1 MDCYLACVPAAA
13 NCEVSVFN
21 WATYS
26 CKTGRKKAKVTK
38 APVPV
43 LARVAIHNK
52 TWPNVTTGELNKV
65 EISHNYVLG
74 ASLCSPRELIMEL
87 LLFLEHF
94 LPCNFMS
101 TLIFANLFLF
111 VRPVLCVDNSVYKR
125 RTINHNFTWLCFTS
139 FLVSLHGL
147 LCYNTIIH
155 KFYPASLKNT
165 FIQKTYKKH
174 TTNECKSS
182 PLSYA
187 NSGNIF
193 YTILPSFR
201 KPRNFSFLTFSKTK
215 SNDSPSWDWGKLLE
229 RGRRELT
236 LFIPACCKK
245 GCASQKGLSFLRLL
259 TWGRP
264 SQAET
269 PRL

>member
-165 FIQKTYKKH
+165 FIQQTYKKH
-174 TTNECKSS
+174 TTNSS
-182 PLSYA
+182 
-187 NSGNIF
+187 I
-193 YTILPSFR
+193 T
-201 KPRNFSFLTFSKTK
+201 KTK
-215 SNDSPSWDWGKLLE
+215 TKETEQNPLTLIYQLNCSHFLLKTIYHSFYSCCYPIPSVEGKLTQE
-229 RGRRELT
+229 
-236 LFIPACCKK
+236 
-245 GCASQKGLSFLRLL
+245 QKSPQEPDSRNYHKH
-259 TWGRP
+259 
-264 SQAET
+264 
-269 PRL
+269 